1 MADRNS
7 KDKLELAEKIASQTR
22 KVTKKELLQNKN

>member
-22 KVTKKELLQNKN
+22 KVTKKYEDV